1 MIAETSYIF
10 SDNSNFVPSKSDTIL
25 YIALILSIMLLA
37 YVIYTKLYPTAGA
50 PELIKTATAP
60 STVTLTLTK
69 TVTTTSAFTSKPGT
83 INVNFEATILGST
96 ISLSLTNYDNRP
108 YRFVKFELV
117 DAQSKTVVYFLEIDV
132 NLLKESYA
140 DFDVSIPK
148 GVLQQGRTYIITLY
162 TDDGFRV
169 ATTAGA

>member
-1 MIAETSYIF
+1 M
-10 SDNSNFVPSKSDTIL
+10 PSKSDTIL
-25 YIALILSIMLLA
+25 YIALILSIMFLA

-83 INVNFEATILGST
+83 INVELSANILSYT
-96 ISLSLTNYDNRP
+96 SKVSLLLINDDNRP
-108 YRFVKFELV
+108 YRFVRFELV
-117 DAQSKTVVYFLEIDV
+117 DAQSKTVAYSLEIDV
-132 NLLKESYA
+132 NLPKGPSSKY
-140 DFDVSIPK
+140 FDVSIPK
-148 GVLQQGRTYIITLY
+148 GVLQQGRTYIIALY